1 MKPCSGMRHV
11 QNIGM
16 SVTFNTG
23 FFLQKTVFY
32 GGKQWFSILE
42 SLLKMCPHGIHIK
55 TYTTRIYTMQ
65 YAYHIWDGI
74 DPTVIYISLF
84 SGILFG
90 VGPRT

>member
-1 MKPCSGMRHV
+1 
-11 QNIGM
+11 
-16 SVTFNTG
+16 
-23 FFLQKTVFY
+23 
-32 GGKQWFSILE
+32 
-42 SLLKMCPHGIHIK
+42 
-55 TYTTRIYTMQ
+55 MQ